1 MEITIKTK
9 IRTVNA
15 DGFFKKFGNNEIRLD
30 IPKDVLDEINKYT
43 RIEFRFKDNESLFK
57 LLLLLDNVLERNNL
71 LVDYYFW
78 YLPYSR
84 MDRIKEDET
93 AFSLEIIANL
103 INNLKSANHKYTL
116 DAHSDVSLALVRKIK
131 ELGKDFSFHN
141 EVIKRVLKSEDFDE
155 KTILV
160 FPDGGARKRFE
171 NKVDLSKVKNI
182 ITCDKSRDF
191 QSGQIKEIIANFE
204 KRENTSDDFENIFVI
219 DDLCSYGGTFIGV
232 KEAINKIIKDNKA
245 KYNLI
250 ITHCEDVILKGK
262 VLDEY
267 EKVFTTNS
275 LLTITHPKI
284 DIYNLTNLI

>member
-1 MEITIKTK
+1 MEILIKTK

-30 IPKDVLDEINKYT
+30 IHKDVLDEINKYT
-43 RIEFRFKDNESLFK
+43 RIEFRYKDNESLFK
-57 LLLLLDNVLERNNL
+57 LLLLDNVLERNNL

-103 INNLKSANHKYTL
+103 INNLKSANNKYTL

-141 EVIKRVLKSEDFDE
+141 EVIKRVLQSEDFDE

-191 QSGQIKEIIANFE
+191 QTGQIKEIIANFE
-204 KRENTSDDFENIFVI
+204 KRENELDDFENIFVI
-219 DDLCSYGGTFIGV
+219 DDLCSYGGTFIVV
-232 KEAINKIIKDNKA
+232 KEAINKIINNNKA

-250 ITHCEDVILKGK
+250 VSHCEDVILKGQ
-262 VLDEY
+262 VLNEY
-267 EKVFTTNS
+267 EKVFTTDS
-275 LLTITHPKI
+275 LLTISHPKI
-284 DIYNLTNLI
+284 DIFDLTNLI

>member
-1 MEITIKTK
+1 MEILIKTK
-9 IRTVNA
+9 IRTIKT
-15 DGFFKKFGNNEIRLD
+15 DDFFKKFGNNEIRLD
-30 IPKDVLDEINKYT
+30 IPKYVLDEINKYT
-43 RIEFRFKDNESLFK
+43 RIEFRYKDNESLFK
-57 LLLLLDNVLERNNL
+57 LLLLDNVLERNNL
-71 LVDYYFW
+71 SVDYYFW

-84 MDRIKEDET
+84 MDRIKEDGT

-103 INNLKSANHKYTL
+103 INNLKSANKKYTL
-116 DAHSDVSLALVRKIK
+116 DAHSDVSLALVRNIK

-155 KTILV
+155 KTIIV
-160 FPDGGARKRFE
+160 FPDAGARKRFE

-191 QSGQIKEIIANFE
+191 QTGQIKEIIANFE
-204 KRENTSDDFENIFVI
+204 KRENQSDDFKNIFVI
-219 DDLCSYGGTFIGV
+219 DDLCSYGGTFVGV

-250 ITHCEDVILKGK
+250 ITHCEDVILKGQ
-262 VLDEY
+262 VLNEY
-267 EKVFTTNS
+267 EKVFTTDS
-275 LLTITHPKI
+275 LLTIEHPKI

>member
-9 IRTVNA
+9 IRTIET
-15 DGFFKKFGNNEIRLD
+15 DDFFKKFGNNEIRLD

-43 RIEFRFKDNESLFK
+43 RIEFRYKDNESLFK
-57 LLLLLDNVLERNNL
+57 LLLLDNVLERNNL
-71 LVDYYFW
+71 SVDYYFW

-84 MDRIKEDET
+84 MDRIKEDGT

-103 INNLKSANHKYTL
+103 INNLKSANKKYTL
-116 DAHSDVSLALVRKIK
+116 DAHSDVSLALVRNIK

-160 FPDGGARKRFE
+160 FPDAGARKRFE

-191 QSGQIKEIIANFE
+191 QTGQIKEIIANFE
-204 KRENTSDDFENIFVI
+204 KRENQSDDFKNIFVI
-219 DDLCSYGGTFIGV
+219 DDLCSYGGTFVGV

-250 ITHCEDVILKGK
+250 ITHCEDVILKGQ
-262 VLDEY
+262 VLNEY
-267 EKVFTTNS
+267 EKVFTTDS
-275 LLTITHPKI
+275 LLTIEHPKI

>member
-1 MEITIKTK
+1 MEILIKTK
-9 IRTVNA
+9 IRTIKT
-15 DGFFKKFGNNEIRLD
+15 DDFFKKFGNNEIRLD
-30 IPKDVLDEINKYT
+30 IPKYVLDEINKYT
-43 RIEFRFKDNESLFK
+43 RIEFRYKDNESLFK
-57 LLLLLDNVLERNNL
+57 LLLLDNVLERNNL
-71 LVDYYFW
+71 SVDYYFW

-84 MDRIKEDET
+84 MDRIKEDGT

-103 INNLKSANHKYTL
+103 INNLKSANKKYTL
-116 DAHSDVSLALVRKIK
+116 DAHSDVSLALVRNIK

-160 FPDGGARKRFE
+160 FPDAGARKRFE

-191 QSGQIKEIIANFE
+191 QTGQIKEIIANFE
-204 KRENTSDDFENIFVI
+204 KRENQSDDFKNIFVI
-219 DDLCSYGGTFIGV
+219 DDLCSYGGTFVGV
-232 KEAINKIIKDNKA
+232 KVAINKIIKDNKA

-250 ITHCEDVILKGK
+250 ITHCEDVILKGQ
-262 VLDEY
+262 VLNEY
-267 EKVFTTNS
+267 EKVFTTDS
-275 LLTITHPKI
+275 LLTIEHPKI

>member
-1 MEITIKTK
+1 MEILIKTK
-9 IRTVNA
+9 IRTIET
-15 DGFFKKFGNNEIRLD
+15 DDFFKKFGNNEIRLD

-43 RIEFRFKDNESLFK
+43 KIEFRFKDNESLFK
-57 LLLLLDNVLERNNL
+57 LLLLDNVLERNNL
-71 LVDYYFW
+71 LVDYYLW

-103 INNLKSANHKYTL
+103 INNLKSANKKYTL
-116 DAHSDVSLALVRKIK
+116 DAHSDVSLALVRNIK

-141 EVIKRVLKSEDFDE
+141 EVIKRVLQSEDFDE

-160 FPDGGARKRFE
+160 FPDAGARKRFE

-191 QSGQIKEIIANFE
+191 QTGQIKEIIANFE
-204 KRENTSDDFENIFVI
+204 KRENKSDDFENIFVI
-219 DDLCSYGGTFIGV
+219 DDLCSYGGTFVGV

-250 ITHCEDVILKGK
+250 ITHCEDVILKGQ
-262 VLDEY
+262 VLNEY
-267 EKVFTTNS
+267 EKVFTTDS

-284 DIYNLTNLI
+284 DITNLTNLI

>member
-9 IRTVNA
+9 IRTIET
-15 DGFFKKFGNNEIRLD
+15 DDFFKKFGNNEIRLD

-57 LLLLLDNVLERNNL
+57 LLLLDNVLERNNL

-84 MDRIKEDET
+84 MDRIKEDGT

-103 INNLKSANHKYTL
+103 INNLKSANKKYTL
-116 DAHSDVSLALVRKIK
+116 DAHSDVSLALVRNIK

-160 FPDGGARKRFE
+160 FTDAGARKRFE

-191 QSGQIKEIIANFE
+191 QTGQIKETIANFE
-204 KRENTSDDFENIFVI
+204 KRENELDDFENIFVI
-219 DDLCSYGGTFIGV
+219 DDLCSYGGTFVGV

-250 ITHCEDVILKGK
+250 ITHCEDVILKGQ
-262 VLDEY
+262 VLNEY
-267 EKVFTTNS
+267 EKVFTTDS

-284 DIYNLTNLI
+284 DIYSLTNLI

>member
-1 MEITIKTK
+1 MEILIKTK
-9 IRTVNA
+9 IRTIET
-15 DGFFKKFGNNEIRLD
+15 DDFFKKFGNNEIRLD

-43 RIEFRFKDNESLFK
+43 RIEFRYKDNESLFK
-57 LLLLLDNVLERNNL
+57 LLLLDNVLERNNL
-71 LVDYYFW
+71 LVDCYFW

-84 MDRIKEDET
+84 MDRIKEDGT

-116 DAHSDVSLALVRKIK
+116 DAHSDVSLSLVRKIK

-267 EKVFTTNS
+267 EKVFTTDS

>member
-1 MEITIKTK
+1 MEILIKTK
-9 IRTVNA
+9 IRTIKT
-15 DGFFKKFGNNEIRLD
+15 DDFFKKFGNNEIRLD
-30 IPKDVLDEINKYT
+30 IPKYVLDEINKYT
-43 RIEFRFKDNESLFK
+43 RIEFRYKDNESLFK
-57 LLLLLDNVLERNNL
+57 LLLLDNVLERNNL
-71 LVDYYFW
+71 SVDYYFW

-84 MDRIKEDET
+84 MDRIKEDGT

-103 INNLKSANHKYTL
+103 INNLKSANKKYTL
-116 DAHSDVSLALVRKIK
+116 DAHSDVSLALVRNIK

-155 KTILV
+155 KTIIV
-160 FPDGGARKRFE
+160 FPDAGARKRFE

-191 QSGQIKEIIANFE
+191 QTGQIKEIIANFE
-204 KRENTSDDFENIFVI
+204 KRENQSDDFKNIFVI
-219 DDLCSYGGTFIGV
+219 DDLCSYGGTFVGV

-250 ITHCEDVILKGK
+250 ITHCEDVILKGQ
-262 VLDEY
+262 VLNES
-267 EKVFTTNS
+267 EKVFTTDS
-275 LLTITHPKI
+275 LLTIEHPKI

>member
-9 IRTVNA
+9 IRTVNV

-30 IPKDVLDEINKYT
+30 IPKDVLEEINKYT
-43 RIEFRFKDNESLFK
+43 RIEFRYKDNDSLFK
-57 LLLLLDNVLERNNL
+57 LLLLDNVLERNNL
-71 LVDYYFW
+71 LVDYYLW

-103 INNLKSANHKYTL
+103 INNLKSANKKYTL

-191 QSGQIKEIIANFE
+191 QTGQIKEIIANFE

-219 DDLCSYGGTFIGV
+219 DDLCSYGGTFVGV

-267 EKVFTTNS
+267 EKVFTTDS
-275 LLTITHPKI
+275 LLTISHPKI
-284 DIYNLTNLI
+284 DITNLTNLI

>member
-1 MEITIKTK
+1 MEILIKTK
-9 IRTVNA
+9 IRTIKT
-15 DGFFKKFGNNEIRLD
+15 DDFFKKFGNNEIRLD
-30 IPKDVLDEINKYT
+30 IPKYVLDEINKYT
-43 RIEFRFKDNESLFK
+43 RIEFRYKDNESLFK
-57 LLLLLDNVLERNNL
+57 LLLLDNVLERNNL
-71 LVDYYFW
+71 SVDYYFW

-84 MDRIKEDET
+84 MDRIKEDGT

-103 INNLKSANHKYTL
+103 INNLKSANKKYTL
-116 DAHSDVSLALVRKIK
+116 DAHSDVSLALVRNIK

-160 FPDGGARKRFE
+160 FPDAGARKRFE

-191 QSGQIKEIIANFE
+191 QTGQIKEIIANFE
-204 KRENTSDDFENIFVI
+204 KKENQSDDFKNIFVI
-219 DDLCSYGGTFIGV
+219 DDLCSYGGTFVGV

-250 ITHCEDVILKGK
+250 ITHCEDVILKGQ
-262 VLDEY
+262 VLNEY
-267 EKVFTTNS
+267 EKVFTTDS
-275 LLTITHPKI
+275 LLTIEHPKI

>member
-57 LLLLLDNVLERNNL
+57 LLLLDNVLERNNL

-78 YLPYSR
+78 YLPDSR

-191 QSGQIKEIIANFE
+191 QTGQIKEIIANFE
-204 KRENTSDDFENIFVI
+204 KKENQSDDFKNIFVI
-219 DDLCSYGGTFIGV
+219 DDLCSYGGTFVGV

-250 ITHCEDVILKGK
+250 ITHCEDVILKGQ
-262 VLDEY
+262 VLNEY
-267 EKVFTTNS
+267 EKVFTTDS
-275 LLTITHPKI
+275 LLTIEHPKI

>member
-9 IRTVNA
+9 IRTIETN
-15 DGFFKKFGNNEIRLD
+15 DFFKKFGNNEIRLD

-57 LLLLLDNVLERNNL
+57 LLLLDNVLERNNL

-191 QSGQIKEIIANFE
+191 QTGQIKEIIANFE
-204 KRENTSDDFENIFVI
+204 KKENQSDDFKNIFVI
-219 DDLCSYGGTFIGV
+219 DDLCSYGGTFVGV

-250 ITHCEDVILKGK
+250 ITHCEDVILKGQ
-262 VLDEY
+262 VLNEY
-267 EKVFTTNS
+267 EKVFTTDS
-275 LLTITHPKI
+275 LLTIEHPKI

>member
-1 MEITIKTK
+1 MEILIKTK
-9 IRTVNA
+9 IRTIKT
-15 DGFFKKFGNNEIRLD
+15 DDFFKKFGNNEIRLD
-30 IPKDVLDEINKYT
+30 IPKYVLDEINKYT
-43 RIEFRFKDNESLFK
+43 RIEFRYKDNESLFK
-57 LLLLLDNVLERNNL
+57 LLLLDNVLERNNL
-71 LVDYYFW
+71 SVDYYFW

-84 MDRIKEDET
+84 MDRIKEDGT

-103 INNLKSANHKYTL
+103 INNLKSANKKYTL
-116 DAHSDVSLALVRKIK
+116 DAHSDVSLALVRNIK

-160 FPDGGARKRFE
+160 FPDAGARKRFE

-191 QSGQIKEIIANFE
+191 QTGQIKEIIANFE
-204 KRENTSDDFENIFVI
+204 KRENQSDDFKNIFVI
-219 DDLCSYGGTFIGV
+219 DDLCSYGGTFVGV

-250 ITHCEDVILKGK
+250 ITHCEDVILKGQ
-262 VLDEY
+262 VLNEY
-267 EKVFTTNS
+267 EKVFTTDS
-275 LLTITHPKI
+275 LLTIEHPKI

>member
-9 IRTVNA
+9 IRTIET
-15 DGFFKKFGNNEIRLD
+15 DDFFKKFGNNEIRLD

-57 LLLLLDNVLERNNL
+57 LLLLDNVLERNNL

-103 INNLKSANHKYTL
+103 INNLKSANKKYTL
-116 DAHSDVSLALVRKIK
+116 DAHSDVSLALVRNIK

-191 QSGQIKEIIANFE
+191 QTGQIKEIIANFE
-204 KRENTSDDFENIFVI
+204 KRENELDDFENIFVI

-232 KEAINKIIKDNKA
+232 KEAINKIINNNKA

-250 ITHCEDVILKGK
+250 VSHCEDVILKGK

-267 EKVFTTNS
+267 EKVFTTDS

-284 DIYNLTNLI
+284 DIFDLTNLI

>member
-1 MEITIKTK
+1 MEILIKTK
-9 IRTVNA
+9 IRTIET
-15 DGFFKKFGNNEIRLD
+15 DDFFKKFGNNEIRLD
-30 IPKDVLDEINKYT
+30 IPKYVLDEINKYT
-43 RIEFRFKDNESLFK
+43 RIEFRYKDNESLFK
-57 LLLLLDNVLERNNL
+57 LLLLDNVLERNNL
-71 LVDYYFW
+71 SVDYYFW

-84 MDRIKEDET
+84 MDRIKEDGT

-103 INNLKSANHKYTL
+103 INNLKSANKKYTL
-116 DAHSDVSLALVRKIK
+116 DAHSDVSLALVRNIK
-131 ELGKDFSFHN
+131 ELGKEFSFHN

-160 FPDGGARKRFE
+160 FPDAGARKRFE

-191 QSGQIKEIIANFE
+191 QTGQIKEIIANFE
-204 KRENTSDDFENIFVI
+204 KRENQSDDFKNIFVI
-219 DDLCSYGGTFIGV
+219 DDLCSYGGTFVGV

-250 ITHCEDVILKGK
+250 ITHCEDVILKGQ
-262 VLDEY
+262 VLNEY
-267 EKVFTTNS
+267 EKVFTTDS
-275 LLTITHPKI
+275 LLTIEHPKI

>member
-9 IRTVNA
+9 IRTIKT
-15 DGFFKKFGNNEIRLD
+15 DDFFKKFGNNEIRLD

-43 RIEFRFKDNESLFK
+43 RIEFRYKDNESLFK
-57 LLLLLDNVLERNNL
+57 LLLLDNVLERNNL
-71 LVDYYFW
+71 SVDFYFW

-84 MDRIKEDET
+84 MDRIKEDGT

-103 INNLKSANHKYTL
+103 INNLKSANKKYTL
-116 DAHSDVSLALVRKIK
+116 DAHSDVSLALVRNIK

-191 QSGQIKEIIANFE
+191 QTGQIKEIIANFE
-204 KRENTSDDFENIFVI
+204 KRENELDDFENIFVI
-219 DDLCSYGGTFIGV
+219 DDLCSYGGTFVGV

-267 EKVFTTNS
+267 EKVFTTDS
-275 LLTITHPKI
+275 LLTISHPKI
-284 DIYNLTNLI
+284 DITNLANLI

>member
-1 MEITIKTK
+1 MEILIKTK
-9 IRTVNA
+9 IRTIKT
-15 DGFFKKFGNNEIRLD
+15 DDFFKKFGNNEIRLD
-30 IPKDVLDEINKYT
+30 IPKYVLDEINKYT
-43 RIEFRFKDNESLFK
+43 RIEFRYKDNESLFK
-57 LLLLLDNVLERNNL
+57 LLLLDNVLERNNL
-71 LVDYYFW
+71 SVDYYFW

-84 MDRIKEDET
+84 MDRIKEDGT

-103 INNLKSANHKYTL
+103 INNLKSANKKYTL
-116 DAHSDVSLALVRKIK
+116 DAHSDVSLALVRNIK
-131 ELGKDFSFHN
+131 ELGKEFSFHN

-160 FPDGGARKRFE
+160 FPDAGARKRFE

-191 QSGQIKEIIANFE
+191 QTGQIKEIIANFE
-204 KRENTSDDFENIFVI
+204 KRENQSDDFKNIFVI
-219 DDLCSYGGTFIGV
+219 DDLCSYGGTFVGV

-250 ITHCEDVILKGK
+250 ITHCEDVILKGQ
-262 VLDEY
+262 VLNEY
-267 EKVFTTNS
+267 EKVFTTDS
-275 LLTITHPKI
+275 LLTIEHPKI

>member
-1 MEITIKTK
+1 MEILIKTEIRTIKT
-9 IRTVNA
+9 
-15 DGFFKKFGNNEIRLD
+15 DDFFKKFGNNEIRLD
-30 IPKDVLDEINKYT
+30 IPKYVLDEINKYT
-43 RIEFRFKDNESLFK
+43 RIEFRYKDNESLFK
-57 LLLLLDNVLERNNL
+57 LLLLDNVLERNNL
-71 LVDYYFW
+71 SVDYYFW

-84 MDRIKEDET
+84 MDRIKEDGT

-103 INNLKSANHKYTL
+103 INNLKSANKKYTL
-116 DAHSDVSLALVRKIK
+116 DAHSDVSLALVRNIK

-160 FPDGGARKRFE
+160 FPDAGARKRFE

-191 QSGQIKEIIANFE
+191 QTGQIKEIIANFE
-204 KRENTSDDFENIFVI
+204 KRENQSDDFKNIFVI
-219 DDLCSYGGTFIGV
+219 DDLCSYGGTFVGV

-250 ITHCEDVILKGK
+250 ITHCEDVILKGQ
-262 VLDEY
+262 VLNEY
-267 EKVFTTNS
+267 EKVFTTDS
-275 LLTITHPKI
+275 LLTIEHPKI

>member
-1 MEITIKTK
+1 MEILIKTK
-9 IRTVNA
+9 IRTIKT
-15 DGFFKKFGNNEIRLD
+15 DDFFKKFGNNEIRLD
-30 IPKDVLDEINKYT
+30 IPKYVLDEINKYT
-43 RIEFRFKDNESLFK
+43 RIEFRYKDNESLFK
-57 LLLLLDNVLERNNL
+57 LLLLDNVLERNNL
-71 LVDYYFW
+71 SVDYYFW

-84 MDRIKEDET
+84 MDRIKEDGT

-103 INNLKSANHKYTL
+103 INNLKSANKKYTL
-116 DAHSDVSLALVRKIK
+116 DAHSDVSLALVRNIK

-160 FPDGGARKRFE
+160 FPDAGARKRFE

-191 QSGQIKEIIANFE
+191 QTGQIKEIIANFE
-204 KRENTSDDFENIFVI
+204 KRENQSDDFKNIFVI
-219 DDLCSYGGTFIGV
+219 DDLCSYGGTFVGV

-267 EKVFTTNS
+267 EKVFTTDS

>member
-141 EVIKRVLKSEDFDE
+141 EVIKRVLKSEVFDE

-267 EKVFTTNS
+267 EKVFTTDS

>member
-9 IRTVNA
+9 IRAVNA

-57 LLLLLDNVLERNNL
+57 LLLLDNVLERNNL

-191 QSGQIKEIIANFE
+191 QTGQIKEIIANFE
-204 KRENTSDDFENIFVI
+204 KKENQSDDFKNIFVI
-219 DDLCSYGGTFIGV
+219 DDLCSYGGTFVGV

-250 ITHCEDVILKGK
+250 ITHCEDVILKGQ
-262 VLDEY
+262 VLNEY
-267 EKVFTTNS
+267 EKVFTTDS
-275 LLTITHPKI
+275 LLTIEHPKI

>member
-9 IRTVNA
+9 IRIVNA

-57 LLLLLDNVLERNNL
+57 LLLLDNVLERNNL

-267 EKVFTTNS
+267 EKVFTTDS

>member
-1 MEITIKTK
+1 MEILIKTK
-9 IRTVNA
+9 IRTIET
-15 DGFFKKFGNNEIRLD
+15 DDFFKKFGNNEIRLD

-43 RIEFRFKDNESLFK
+43 RIEFRYKDNESLFK
-57 LLLLLDNVLERNNL
+57 LLLLDNVLERNNL
-71 LVDYYFW
+71 SVDYYFW

-84 MDRIKEDET
+84 MDRIKEDGT

-103 INNLKSANHKYTL
+103 INKLKSANKKYTL
-116 DAHSDVSLALVRKIK
+116 DAHSDVSLALVKNIK

-141 EVIKRVLKSEDFDE
+141 EAIKRILKSEDFDE

-191 QSGQIKEIIANFE
+191 QTGQIKEIIANFE
-204 KRENTSDDFENIFVI
+204 KRENETDNFENILVI
-219 DDLCSYGGTFIGV
+219 DDLCSYGGTFVGV
-232 KEAINKIIKDNKA
+232 KESINKIIKDNKA

-250 ITHCEDVILKGK
+250 ITHCEDVILKGQ
-262 VLDEY
+262 VLNEY
-267 EKVFTTNS
+267 EKVFTTDS

-284 DIYNLTNLI
+284 DIYNLTKLI

>member
-57 LLLLLDNVLERNNL
+57 LLLLDNVLERNNL

-116 DAHSDVSLALVRKIK
+116 DTHSDVSLALVRKIK

-141 EVIKRVLKSEDFDE
+141 EVIKKALKSENFDE

-160 FPDGGARKRFE
+160 FPDAGARKRFE

-191 QSGQIKEIIANFE
+191 QTGQIKEIIANFE
-204 KRENTSDDFENIFVI
+204 KRENELDDFENIFVI
-219 DDLCSYGGTFIGV
+219 DDLCSYGGTFVGV

-250 ITHCEDVILKGK
+250 ITHCEDVILKGQ
-262 VLDEY
+262 VLNEY
-267 EKVFTTNS
+267 EKVFTTDS

>member
-1 MEITIKTK
+1 MEILIKTK
-9 IRTVNA
+9 IRTIET
-15 DGFFKKFGNNEIRLD
+15 DDFFKKFGNNEIRLD

-43 RIEFRFKDNESLFK
+43 RIEFRYKDNESLFK
-57 LLLLLDNVLERNNL
+57 LLLLDNVLERNNL

-267 EKVFTTNS
+267 EKVFTTDS

>member
-1 MEITIKTK
+1 MEILIKTK
-9 IRTVNA
+9 IRTIKT
-15 DGFFKKFGNNEIRLD
+15 DDFFKKFGNNEIRLD
-30 IPKDVLDEINKYT
+30 IPKYVLDEINKYT
-43 RIEFRFKDNESLFK
+43 RIEFRYKDNESFFK
-57 LLLLLDNVLERNNL
+57 LLLLDNVLERNNL
-71 LVDYYFW
+71 SVDYYFW

-84 MDRIKEDET
+84 MDRIKEDGT

-103 INNLKSANHKYTL
+103 INNLKSANKKYTL
-116 DAHSDVSLALVRKIK
+116 DAHSDVSLALVRNIK

-160 FPDGGARKRFE
+160 FPDAGARKRFE

-191 QSGQIKEIIANFE
+191 QTGQIKEIIANFE
-204 KRENTSDDFENIFVI
+204 KRENQSDDFKNIFVI
-219 DDLCSYGGTFIGV
+219 DDLCSYGGTFVGV

-250 ITHCEDVILKGK
+250 ITHCEDVILKGQ
-262 VLDEY
+262 VLNEY
-267 EKVFTTNS
+267 EKVFTTDS
-275 LLTITHPKI
+275 LLTIEHPKI